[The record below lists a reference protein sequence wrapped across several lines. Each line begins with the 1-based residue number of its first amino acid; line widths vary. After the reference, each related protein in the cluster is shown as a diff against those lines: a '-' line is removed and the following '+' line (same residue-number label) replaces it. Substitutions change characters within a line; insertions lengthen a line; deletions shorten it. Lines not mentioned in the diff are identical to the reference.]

1 MGGRKISNA
10 ETAIDGGA
18 GEGVEGYVYPQDAGE
33 GARGKQAAE
42 VVAVRPLDRS
52 KGGDHKRSVR
62 CREMKALVTER
73 EIGPD
78 HRQLPDHAILAAEQ
92 VRERAHVKS
101 SFEAG
106 APVGHEICDERKKRI
121 VGVAVDREAV
131 ALRLPSSQSRP
142 SSRCVAKACAM
153 TG

>member
-1 MGGRKISNA
+1 LGGRKISNA

-33 GARGKQAAE
+33 GARGQKTAE
-42 VVAVRPLDRS
+42 VVAVRLLDRS
-52 KGGDHKRSVR
+52 KGGDHKRSIR
-62 CREMKALVTER
+62 CREMKALVNER
-73 EIGPD
+73 DIGPD

-92 VRERAHVKS
+92 VRERARVER

-106 APVGHEICDERKKRI
+106 A
-121 VGVAVDREAV
+121 
-131 ALRLPSSQSRP
+131 
-142 SSRCVAKACAM
+142 M